1 MQLREDLGGVEKVPS
16 ILVVFFDDGGLRI
29 SQVEGVVEATMAI
42 KSGALSAII
51 RQNIERRMK
60 LKAAE
65 RLAGALLMGV
75 MGTNNQD
82 SFCILYPVA

>member
-1 MQLREDLGGVEKVPS
+1 MREDLGGVEKVPS
-16 ILVVFFDDGGLRI
+16 ILVVFFHDDGLRI
-29 SQVEGVVEATMAI
+29 SQVEGTVEATMAI

-51 RQNIERRMK
+51 KQNIERRMK

-82 SFCILYPVA
+82 IFCILYA